1 MFRESE
7 NAQGFPASA
16 TRAALESFIPNITL
30 EELLRAAANPAL
42 KEDLAL
48 SLLQRADLPVEAL
61 ECLAKNGNVLKMRK
75 VKFALAGHPH
85 TPRRISVPLIRQFY
99 TFDLMKLSLTP
110 GVPAD
115 VKVAADDALISRLK
129 TVTLGERLAL
139 ARRGSGRIA
148 GAMLLDSDA
157 KVMFA
162 GSCFTEIFRFRRFC
176 VRGKMVSCRR
186 RDIPSGLSAEFALRL
201 RTEYLCWRG
210 RSNSVKGCPR
220 CCATCCTVAPADA
233 DQRAV
238 YARTSA
244 RASPEPLTHGKVNLV
259 TLPVPTRVPGLL
271 EILLLLRSP
280 AR

>member
-7 NAQGFPASA
+7 NAQGFPASP
-16 TRAALESFIPNITL
+16 TTAALESFIPKITL

-42 KEDLAL
+42 TEDLAL

-61 ECLAKNGNVLKMRK
+61 ERVAKNGNVLKMRK
-75 VKFALAGHPH
+75 VKFALASHPH

-148 GAMLLDSDA
+148 GAMLLDGDA
-157 KVMFA
+157 KVMQIA
-162 GSCFTEIFRFRRFC
+162 LENARLTEIFVIQTVLRPEAKTVLVQAVARHPKWSFRRE
-176 VRGKMVSCRR
+176 VR
-186 RDIPSGLSAEFALRL
+186 IALL
-201 RTEYLCWRG
+201 RTEYL
-210 RSNSVKGCPR
+210 SL
-220 CCATCCTVAPADA
+220 
-233 DQRAV
+233 
-238 YARTSA
+238 A
-244 RASPEPLTHGKVNLV
+244 RALEFSQG
-259 TLPVPTRVPGLL
+259 LPVP
-271 EILLLLRSP
+271 LLRDLLHSSRLP
-280 AR
+280 ARIKEQLLREHQPGASL